1 MVALFLWK
9 GGAVVQRQ
17 IEGQINFF
25 DYLASLKGSEQGQKL
40 LAIGQ
45 KIYRV
50 FLCNIK
56 EYVIRDIYPIEDK
69 PSLHGLVLEGTEGA
83 SKTCDTDDNLGKNF
97 FLHLEDAEKEAK
109 KKEEKVHVIY
119 AKDLHPVS
127 WKVYYYHRKC
137 DGYKMYMFYA
147 MLDNGYVYAK
157 DKYTYHYLKKCTEEE
172 ALAHLM
178 KQVEETAEEC
188 IEENTIPFP
197 LENMYQCKGGS
208 DKWLYTEAECG
219 YVIGRENG
227 GGNDE

>member
-1 MVALFLWK
+1 MQK
-9 GGAVVQRQ
+9 Q
-17 IEGQINFF
+17 IEGQIDFF
-25 DYLASLKGSEQGQKL
+25 DYLASLKESKKGQKI

-56 EYVIRDIYPIEDK
+56 EYVIKDIYPVDDED
-69 PSLHGLVLEGTEGA
+69 SCHGLILEGTKDA
-83 SKTCDTDDNLGKNF
+83 SKTCEMDGNLGKNF
-97 FLHLEDAEKEAK
+97 FPLLEDAEKEVK
-109 KKEEKVHVIY
+109 KAERRVNVIY
-119 AKDLHPVS
+119 AKDLRPVS

-157 DKYTYHYLKKCTEEE
+157 DKYTYHYLKKCTEKE
-172 ALAHLM
+172 ALDHLM

-197 LENMYQCKGGS
+197 LRNMYQCKGGS
-208 DKWLYTEAECG
+208 GKWLFTEAECS
-219 YVIGRENG
+219 YVIGREPVYG
-227 GGNDE
+227 